1 MALYV
6 AIVVGL
12 ALAAGNTWQRLGR
25 TRRARAWSHS
35 RNPDDHR
42 SVLVL
47 WPLFAAACLLGGVV
61 GLAPEGPVV
70 NVAVPLFLLS
80 LFTLLAYFFFPL
92 PVPRFLQPRW
102 YQQQVEARDRSR
114 G

>member
-35 RNPDDHR
+35 INPDDHR

-47 WPLFAAACLLGGVV
+47 WPLFSVGCLLGAVV

-70 NVAVPLFLLS
+70 NVAAPLFLLS
-80 LFTLLAYFFFPL
+80 LVTLLAFFFFPL

-102 YQQQVEARDRSR
+102 YQHQVEGRGRSR